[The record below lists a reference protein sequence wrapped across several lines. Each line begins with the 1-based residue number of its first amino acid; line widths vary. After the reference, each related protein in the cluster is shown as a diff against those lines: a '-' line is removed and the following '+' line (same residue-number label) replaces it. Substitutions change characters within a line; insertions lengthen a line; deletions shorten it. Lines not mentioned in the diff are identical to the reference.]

1 MRDSTQGVQWP
12 MPLQQSVQAR
22 HSETR
27 CRAGRPAL
35 RRKPV
40 PEAAPPSPTA
50 GPSLPAVDSV
60 RNLVLCMVAGT
71 EIHTEPLLQGSR
83 GGALVGFCRRAGGK
97 PGRGWGGTMT
107 QPAREPAP
115 RECRARLGPG
125 ASLRHTCSLSPW
137 KVSELGTEPRS
148 DSKLCIL
155 SILTCFSPAG
165 QALPPRTS
173 HTSAGLSVVP
183 DGAGRLEGPSE
194 PGELA
199 VSMFSKSESL
209 LALSGRS

>member
-1 MRDSTQGVQWP
+1 MADAAAAECPGTTLGDTLQGWSAWPAQEASSRSCPTQPHGWP
-12 MPLQQSVQAR
+12 LSPRCGLGQESGTMYGCWNRNPYRTLAARESGTRTGWLLPRGGGQAR
-22 HSETR
+22 T
-27 CRAGRPAL
+27 
-35 RRKPV
+35 
-40 PEAAPPSPTA
+40 
-50 GPSLPAVDSV
+50 
-60 RNLVLCMVAGT
+60 
-71 EIHTEPLLQGSR
+71 
-83 GGALVGFCRRAGGK
+83 GG
-97 PGRGWGGTMT
+97 GGTMT

-125 ASLRHTCSLSPW
+125 ASLRHTCSLSAW

-165 QALPPRTS
+165 QALPPPTS

-199 VSMFSKSESL
+199 VSMFSKSELL

>member
-1 MRDSTQGVQWP
+1 MFSG
-12 MPLQQSVQAR
+12 
-22 HSETR
+22 R
-27 CRAGRPAL
+27 CRCSRVSRHDTRRHAAGLVGLACAGSPFQKLPHPAPRLAPLSPLWTRSGIWYYVWLLEPKSIQNPCCKGVGDAHWLASAAGRGA
-35 RRKPV
+35 
-40 PEAAPPSPTA
+40 SQ
-50 GPSLPAVDSV
+50 D
-60 RNLVLCMVAGT
+60 
-71 EIHTEPLLQGSR
+71 
-83 GGALVGFCRRAGGK
+83 GG
-97 PGRGWGGTMT
+97 GGTMT
-107 QPAREPAP
+107 YSAREPAP

-125 ASLRHTCSLSPW
+125 ASLRHTCSLSAW

-148 DSKLCIL
+148 DSELCIL

-165 QALPPRTS
+165 QALPPPTS
-173 HTSAGLSVVP
+173 HTGAGLSVVP